1 MFTKP
6 TGSPTDTPPAGYSL
20 LPNDMKLIYWIVM
33 QALGVAV
40 LAAWVYMQQM
50 ELSDYKSSVRNCN
63 EQLIQAY
70 EKQNQQLI
78 EALTDINHT
87 LDKLQSSPPTRK
99 RY

>member
-6 TGSPTDTPPAGYSL
+6 SGTPTDTPPAGYNF
-20 LPNDMKLIYWIVM
+20 LPYDIKLIYWLAM

-40 LAAWVYMQQM
+40 LGAWLYVQQT
-50 ELSDYKSSVRNCN
+50 ELRDYKNSVRNCN

-70 EKQNQQLI
+70 QEQNKQLI

-87 LDKLQSSPPTRK
+87 LDKLQATPPRK